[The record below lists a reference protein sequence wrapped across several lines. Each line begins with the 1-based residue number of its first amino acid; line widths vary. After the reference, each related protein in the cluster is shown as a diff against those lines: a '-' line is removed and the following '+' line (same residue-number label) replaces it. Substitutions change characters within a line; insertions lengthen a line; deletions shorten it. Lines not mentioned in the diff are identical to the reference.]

1 MDSTPKSLQ
10 ILLVEDNEGD
20 VRLIKEAFYESK
32 VDKSF
37 SVARDGEEALNFL
50 YRKGSFE
57 SNTIMPDIILLDINL
72 PRKNGFEV
80 LEKIKSDPMLKKIP
94 VIMLS
99 SSSSEDHIHKS
110 YDLNVN
116 VYVTKPVDFD
126 EYIQVVKTIEAFWF
140 NQAKLPSVQ
149 FIG

>member
-1 MDSTPKSLQ
+1 MDNIPKSLQ
-10 ILLVEDNEGD
+10 VLLVEDNEGD
-20 VRLIKEAFYESK
+20 VRLIKEAFLESNI
-32 VDKSF
+32 DKSF

-50 YRKGSFE
+50 YKKGSYE
-57 SNTIMPDIILLDINL
+57 NNNIVPDIILLDINL

-80 LEKIKSDPMLKKIP
+80 LEKIKSDPNLKRIP

-140 NQAKLPSVQ
+140 DKAKLPSFQ
-149 FIG
+149 M